1 MRIIVHNDRDMPED
15 VDALATLLAR
25 QLRQLG
31 FVVEFA
37 EQPAEPG
44 DVPIP
49 NRVTDLSVRCRDAAR
64 AVVIQT
70 KGKSMAKPKRE
81 RPTLSPEERAK
92 VEARM
97 AARVKPAEQPKPA
110 PESPKPPRTRT
121 KP

>member
-1 MRIIVHNDRDMPED
+1 MKIIVHNDREMPED

-37 EQPAEPG
+37 EQPADPD

-64 AVVIQT
+64 AVVIET
-70 KGKSMAKPKRE
+70 KGPRVAKPKRE
-81 RPTLSPEERAK
+81 RQVPSPEERAK

-97 AARVKPAEQPKPA
+97 AARAKPAEQPKP
-110 PESPKPPRTRT
+110 T
-121 KP
+121 KPTKRAKTKP